1 MKRHK
6 RRQAGKSTEIN
17 TDKPSMKTAKQRS
30 AQSLA
35 AQAFDR
41 IKAIIITATAVLTLI
56 LLLAFYYITWS
67 VLSIRSH
74 AFVTTWAI
82 VATTLIFVSLTVGVV
97 AGLYIGLRQSDAVL
111 EGVNLA
117 VSKVILAAERVSEV
131 RVTTMGRY
139 GRLGERKGTQ
149 EWVIDNDLF
158 GVARPRLDDG
168 QDGITVIDV
177 PADEKGRKGE

>member
-1 MKRHK
+1 MTQENSSNCSRKTRV
-6 RRQAGKSTEIN
+6 SLTE
-17 TDKPSMKTAKQRS
+17 TAYDWIKMIAIVS
-30 AQSLA
+30 A
-35 AQAFDR
+35 
-41 IKAIIITATAVLTLI
+41 AVLTLAI
-56 LLLAFYYITWS
+56 VIAFYYVTWS
-67 VLSIRSH
+67 ALSTRSRT
-74 AFVTTWAI
+74 FITVWAI
-82 VATTLIFVSLTVGVV
+82 VATTLVFVSLAVGVA
-97 AGLYIGLRQSDAVL
+97 AGLYAGLRQSDAVL

-158 GVARPRLDDG
+158 GVARPRLDNG